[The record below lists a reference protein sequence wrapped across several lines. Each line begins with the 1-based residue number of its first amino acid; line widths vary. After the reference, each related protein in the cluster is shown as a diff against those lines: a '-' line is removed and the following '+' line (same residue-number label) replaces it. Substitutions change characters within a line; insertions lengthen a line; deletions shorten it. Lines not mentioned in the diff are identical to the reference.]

1 MFRYTIAVLTALAL
15 ALAVAGC
22 TVRQTGPIPA
32 PQMDEPTPAGPQME
46 SVVLAGGC
54 FWGMQLVFEN
64 VRGVQSATAGYAGG
78 AAATAHYDQVS
89 TGRTGHAESVKV
101 VYDASQ
107 VSLGQLLRVFFSVA
121 HDPTEWMR
129 QGPDAGAQYRSVIF
143 YSDPEQQS
151 IAAAYIRQLTA
162 AHAYPRPIV
171 TELTPFSAF
180 YAAEDYHQDYA
191 LHNPG
196 DPYIRINDLPK
207 LAALRTEWPQLART
221 PLVR

>member
-1 MFRYTIAVLTALAL
+1 MALAL

-22 TVRQTGPIPA
+22 TVRQAGPFPE
-32 PQMDEPTPAGPQME
+32 PQMDEPTPAGPRME

-54 FWGMQLVFEN
+54 FWGIQLVFEN

-78 AAATAHYDQVS
+78 GAATAHYEQVS

-121 HDPTEWMR
+121 HDPTEWMH

-143 YSDPEQQS
+143 YSDPEQQD
-151 IAAAYIRQLTA
+151 IAAAYIRQLSA

-171 TELTPFSAF
+171 TELTPLSAF
-180 YAAEDYHQDYA
+180 YAAEDFHQDYA

-207 LAALRTEWPQLART
+207 LAALRAEWPQLARP